1 MSPTQPTNELTK
13 VDPMSKPARLQV
25 DPATIP
31 DSDKPPQSGTTFNI
45 WFLKWSGGDSSTR
58 SFTQSKFK
66 VNIKRDSGYT
76 KAQTRSPIC
85 LFFARGCCYRGKSC
99 PYFHRLPLPTDYT
112 PTTQD
117 CFGRDKT
124 AEYRDDMD
132 GVGSFNKV
140 NRTLYVGGL
149 YIKPGIEEVITKFF
163 SEFGDIEKIK
173 VIHNKSCA
181 FITMRYESSAQF
193 AKEAMQNQSLG
204 GQEVLYVRWANED
217 PNPEAQRHEKRRL
230 EELALETVRNLL
242 NSTTDQDSNPTKRTK
257 TVTVEEPQ
265 EEVVGVEPSIKTI
278 EASEVPSNES
288 KPILS
293 NSTLKKV
300 AKIRNTLTVHKE
312 IKSTNEN
319 LSTVLGGYSSDED
332 DEEEQDGD
340 K

>member
-1 MSPTQPTNELTK
+1 MSAKDPSTK
-13 VDPMSKPARLQV
+13 PNANAVTKADLMSKPARLQV

-31 DSDKPPQSGTTFNI
+31 DSDKPPQVGTTFNI

-66 VNIKRDSGYT
+66 VNVKRDSGYT
-76 KAQTRSPIC
+76 KAGKRSPIC

-99 PYFHRLPLPTDYT
+99 PYFHRLPLPSEFF

-149 YIKPGIEEVITKFF
+149 HIKPEIEEVISKYF
-163 SEFGDIEKIK
+163 SEFGDIDKIK

-217 PNPEAQRHEKRRL
+217 PNPEAQKREKRRL

-242 NSTTDQDSNPTKRTK
+242 QSTEQATNSSKRSK
-257 TVTVEEPQ
+257 KIIVEEPK
-265 EEVVGVEPSIKTI
+265 EEEEEEKY
-278 EASEVPSNES
+278 SEVKKIKSVEETPVQSA
-288 KPILS
+288 PILS
-293 NSTLKKV
+293 SSTLQNLAKV
-300 AKIRNTLTVHKE
+300 RDKLSVRKVIPTEQT
-312 IKSTNEN
+312 
-319 LSTVLGGYSSDED
+319 LSTVLGGYSSEEED
-332 DEEEQDGD
+332 DDE
-340 K
+340 